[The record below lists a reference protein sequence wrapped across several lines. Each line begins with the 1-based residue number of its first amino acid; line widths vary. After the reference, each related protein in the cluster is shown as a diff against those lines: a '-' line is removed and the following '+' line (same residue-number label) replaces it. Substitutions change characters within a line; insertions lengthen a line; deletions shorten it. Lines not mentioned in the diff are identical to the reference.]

1 MKRTIL
7 VLAVAAGLGGLA
19 MAQVSECGYTTY
31 GNPAVDAALRKI
43 ARIDIRSARGLLT
56 QAKAAALAGDTSD
69 AAQDRLM
76 AKSDVQGVC
85 SRKGTR
91 LVWDDLVGRSA
102 PVAPEGPSGY
112 WAPPAPPAKTAGAH
126 WWHENR
132 ALLRG
137 AIRELGKANQS
148 LETSGIGFHYTF
160 LVTAAE
166 LCSLRER
173 PRRAQADLAAADK
186 LLPFTT
192 LRQRISAARG
202 VCSGDTSGPV
212 CTHALSTLTDS
223 PRGRPL
229 PSRRVA
235 WSPLE
240 IRYDLERTP
249 YRCK

>member
-1 MKRTIL
+1 M
-7 VLAVAAGLGGLA
+7 LAVAAGLAGVA

-31 GNPAVDAALRKI
+31 GNPALDAA
-43 ARIDIRSARGLLT
+43 ARNGARVAIRSARSLLT

-85 SRKGTR
+85 SRKGSR

-126 WWHENR
+126 YRLVIGSAEHC
-132 ALLRG
+132 ALEGHR
-137 AIRELGKANQS
+137 
-148 LETSGIGFHYTF
+148 
-160 LVTAAE
+160 
-166 LCSLRER
+166 
-173 PRRAQADLAAADK
+173 RRAQADLAAADK

-192 LRQRISAARG
+192 IDQRFSVQHR
-202 VCSGDTSGPV
+202 VCMQDIGGYV
-212 CTHALSTLTDS
+212 CAHALSTLGEF
-223 PRGRPL
+223 PPGRLL
-229 PSRRVA
+229 PGHHVE
-235 WSPLE
+235 WSALAR
-240 IRYDLERTP
+240 RYDRAPIP

>member
-7 VLAVAAGLGGLA
+7 VLAVAAGLAGVA

-31 GNPAVDAALRKI
+31 GNPALDAA
-43 ARIDIRSARGLLT
+43 ARNGARVAIRSARSLLT

-85 SRKGTR
+85 SRKGSR

-126 WWHENR
+126 YRLVIGSAEHC
-132 ALLRG
+132 ALEGHR
-137 AIRELGKANQS
+137 
-148 LETSGIGFHYTF
+148 
-160 LVTAAE
+160 
-166 LCSLRER
+166 
-173 PRRAQADLAAADK
+173 RRAQADLAAADK

-192 LRQRISAARG
+192 FDQRASAMRAACRSEFRG
-202 VCSGDTSGPV
+202 YACDHTI
-212 CTHALSTLTDS
+212 STLTEY
-223 PRGRPL
+223 PQGHLL
-229 PSRRVA
+229 PVGQPP
-235 WSPLE
+235 WSPLA
-240 IRYDLERTP
+240 RQLERLRVP
-249 YRCK
+249 YSCQ